1 VIINLYK
8 FLGSFIKK
16 KISIPLFSKIPI
28 SEKTQNIKNLNAA
41 LSKVFTGQKR
51 IDDISTADRYNID
64 NDNMNEADF
73 FNHLLKVFASEK
85 TIEINVQEFI
95 CDSIRVLSNNFDT
108 GIETTNIFNFNE
120 NIKQNL
126 KTITF
131 FNMLL
136 YAFEFMFNYL
146 RVENTYSVECNM
158 SQEGVII
165 NFVSILRNSKKY
177 KFRHPAKYAT
187 ECPNTQFLLFHCI
200 SLLAKQNNYLFTVLQ
215 NDSTFTFRFAPKT
228 KLQSV
233 KKR

>member
-1 VIINLYK
+1 VIINLCK
-8 FLGSFIKK
+8 FFGSFIKK
-16 KISIPLFSKIPI
+16 KISIPLFTRIPI
-28 SEKTQNIKNLNAA
+28 SEKTQNIKELNAA
-41 LSKVFTGQKR
+41 LSKVFAGQKR
-51 IDDISTADRYNID
+51 IDDISTADRF
-64 NDNMNEADF
+64 NMNEAVF
-73 FNHLLKVFASEK
+73 FNHLLKIFASEK

-146 RVENTYSVECNM
+146 RLENTYSVECNM

-215 NDSTFTFRFAPKT
+215 DDSTFTFRFAPKT
-228 KLQSV
+228 HV
-233 KKR
+233 NA